1 MLMRSGRLGAAGRLP
16 TDRKRGSQSP
26 VKMRP
31 VKRAVLDNGLR
42 VFIVRAPELP
52 VVSHMIWYTVGSR
65 DERTGET
72 GLSHFL
78 EHMMFKG
85 TDRYPKGSIDAT
97 TARLGGHNNAFTDH
111 DTTAYY
117 FNLKSDRWHE
127 ALAIE
132 ASRMRGCLLDDQEFQ
147 SEKKVVLEELSMG
160 EDDEWRPI
168 FQAVESV
175 AFLTHPYHHPVIGWR
190 EDLER
195 LERDTMVDYYHRH
208 YAPDRAILVL
218 VGDVKPN
225 EALQRIEDMLG
236 PVPASGRVRPPVL
249 AEPPQRGERRIV
261 LQSPHQLARLC
272 LCWKGCRIGVP
283 EDPVLDVVS
292 ALLGG
297 GKASRFYRGLVQG
310 RELVTM
316 ATAQNEARL
325 DPGLFTIYAEA
336 KPGQNPQAIE
346 SAILEEVDRL
356 RDEGPKAAELR
367 RVKKQIATSFF
378 FDLETVSQQAMR
390 IGRYEAS
397 CEDGWR
403 VLERYPQELEAI
415 TAKDVRDVMK
425 SLMRRDASSVG
436 WSIPEG
442 A

>member
-1 MLMRSGRLGAAGRLP
+1 M
-16 TDRKRGSQSP
+16 
-26 VKMRP
+26 KMRP
-31 VKRAVLDNGLR
+31 VHRTVLDNGLR

-97 TARLGGHNNAFTDH
+97 TARLGGSNNAFTDS

-132 ASRMRGCLLDDQEFQ
+132 ASRMRGCLLDEEEFLN
-147 SEKKVVLEELSMG
+147 EKKVVLEELSMG

-168 FQAVESV
+168 YQAVESI
-175 AFLTHPYHHPVIGWR
+175 AFLTHPYHHPIIGWR

-195 LERDTMVDYYHRH
+195 LDRETMLSYYRRH
-208 YAPDRAILVL
+208 YSPDRAILVL
-218 VGDVKPN
+218 VGDIDPK
-225 EALQRIEDMLG
+225 EAKQRIEDELG
-236 PVPASGRVRPPVL
+236 PIPSSGQARPPVL
-249 AEPPQRGERRIV
+249 AEPQQRGERRVV
-261 LQSPHQLARLC
+261 LRTPHKLARIC
-272 LCWKGCRIGVP
+272 MCWKGVRVGDH
-283 EDPVLDVVS
+283 EDPILDVIS

-297 GKASRFYRGLVQG
+297 GKASRLYRGLVQG
-310 RELVTM
+310 REIVTM
-316 ATAQNEARL
+316 ASAMNEARF
-325 DPGLFTIYAEA
+325 DPGLFTIVAEG
-336 KPGQNPQAIE
+336 KPGASAQRIE
-346 SAILEEVDRL
+346 EAVLEEVQSL
-356 RDEGPKAAELR
+356 ANEGPKAVDLR

-378 FDLETVSQQAMR
+378 FDLETVYSQANR

-397 CEDGWR
+397 CKDGWR
-403 VLERYPQELEAI
+403 VLERYPAELEAI
-415 TAKDVRDVMK
+415 TAKNVQDVMK
-425 SLMRRDASSVG
+425 RYLHRDGLSVG
-436 WSIPEG
+436 WSLPEG
-442 A
+442 K